1 MTAANSRSLQFPV
14 SMEFRHA
21 KSTSTHD
28 VTAFVFAF
36 GEVLLCSIMTK
47 CAMRTTVRGT
57 VLKARPITSSKPFGE
72 VIYYPCLKIV
82 HCAGDLDNPIRLHF
96 GRTGLSLRMSAIVIS
111 TSARRRQQTRGSS
124 TSFRRRRSSPPPQG
138 ANFARNCGTGTGGFA
153 ASEDN
158 AWQSTLYG
166 QSSCPLRL
174 MERPH
179 QPAIYPA
186 SIEFSAQRVNSRV
199 SEVYSSW
206 IPPRRAA
213 S

>member
-1 MTAANSRSLQFPV
+1 MLSAIQPTAAPIPNFTKKWNIGSVDSLCMTAANSRSLQFPV

-111 TSARRRQQTRGSS
+111 TFFRATAS
-124 TSFRRRRSSPPPQG
+124 T
-138 ANFARNCGTGTGGFA
+138 
-153 ASEDN
+153 N
-158 AWQSTLYG
+158 AWVFDVLSPAQVVAATAGGKLRAQLWHRYG
-166 QSSCPLRL
+166 
-174 MERPH
+174 
-179 QPAIYPA
+179 
-186 SIEFSAQRVNSRV
+186 RVRG
-199 SEVYSSW
+199 
-206 IPPRRAA
+206 IGR
-213 S
+213 